1 MRKNVLI
8 GFLLAILLF
17 AAVSGA
23 FSANKNRNHE
33 DLYRQVE
40 LFSDTLAIIHNEYV
54 EDTKPKDLI
63 YGSLKGMLASL
74 DPHSQFMDPETYN
87 ELKVDTE
94 GKFGGLGIEITI
106 KDGLLTVI
114 TPIEDTPAWKAGIK
128 ANDRIV
134 KINDELTREMALTDA
149 VKKMRGKPGEA
160 VNLTILRDSEKKLLD
175 FKIIRD
181 IIKVKDIKQARIL
194 EDDIGYIRLTEFREN
209 TLKEFNNAL
218 SSLTKQNMKALIL
231 DLRNNPGG
239 LLDVAVKIAGL
250 FIPADKKI
258 AYTKGRKQ
266 EQNLEFLSDNKN
278 AILDLPLVILIN
290 EGSASG
296 SEIVAGVLQDYKR
309 AILIG
314 NKSFGK
320 GSVQTVIPL
329 GDGSALRLTTSH
341 YFTPSG
347 KIIHG
352 KGVTPDIL
360 VEVKEGSDSKREEIK
375 SDKPDEIFKAV
386 ESADKKNKPAQNTFD
401 YKSDP
406 QIMRALNTL
415 KAIELYKQAGKCGI
429 DGKSGSESA
438 KQQ

>member
-23 FSANKNRNHE
+23 FSANKKRNHE

-360 VEVKEGSDSKREEIK
+360 VEVKEGSDSKTEEIK
-375 SDKPDEIFKAV
+375 SDKPDEVFKAV